1 MNKSRSIKQNAV
13 SDALPNF
20 RNLGIVL
27 KIILFSNVLVG
38 LYALALASSW
48 QNYPVVL
55 LEIFPLF
62 TPILLSSLL
71 LLWVMQ
77 PQLSRLRYWHGILT
91 INGLVLLFM
100 LATYFFGGD
109 LYHPLGKDDNLFDV
123 IRYSLLSVITCNIV
137 LMYFRLRNQRLSRA
151 LHDARLQALR
161 ARIRPH
167 FLFNTLNMVLAII
180 RSQPKQAETALED
193 MADLFRSAMSDTA
206 DLVPVS
212 TEITLSKQ
220 YIALEQL
227 RLCERLQVNW
237 LIENVPDTTLIPPL
251 LLQPLLENAVYHG
264 IEPLVAGG
272 IIDVTLRNQGETF
285 QIQVNNTCSPQQH
298 FPRSGNKMALQ
309 NIRERLILLFDVEA
323 QYEVERGKDFYRVTI
338 TLPYAH

>member
-1 MNKSRSIKQNAV
+1 MNKSRSIKQIAS

-38 LYALALASSW
+38 LYALALANSW
-48 QNYPVVL
+48 PNYPVVL

-77 PQLSRLRYWHGILT
+77 PQLSRLRYWHGILA

-180 RSQPKQAETALED
+180 RNQPNQAETALED

-206 DLVPVS
+206 DLVPLS
-212 TEITLSKQ
+212 SEITLSKQ
-220 YIALEQL
+220 YLALEQL
-227 RLCERLQVNW
+227 RLCERLQVEW
-237 LIENVPDTTLIPPL
+237 LNDGVPETTLIPPL

-264 IEPLVAGG
+264 IEPIASGG
-272 IIDVTLRNQGETF
+272 TIRISLHNQGKSF
-285 QIQVNNTCSPQQH
+285 QIQVNNSCSPQQH
-298 FPRSGNKMALQ
+298 FPHTGNKMALQ

-323 QYEVERGKDFYRVTI
+323 QYEVERGKDYYRVTI
-338 TLPYAH
+338 TLPYGN

>member
-1 MNKSRSIKQNAV
+1 M

-27 KIILFSNVLVG
+27 KIILLSNVLVG
-38 LYALALASSW
+38 FYALALANSW
-48 QNYPVVL
+48 SNLPIIL
-55 LEIFPLF
+55 LQIFPLF
-62 TPILLSSLL
+62 TPILLFSLL
-71 LLWVMQ
+71 LLWVIQ
-77 PQLSRLRYWHGILT
+77 PQLSQLSFRYGVLT
-91 INGLVLLFM
+91 VNGLVLLFT
-100 LATYFFGGD
+100 LVTYFLGGD

-123 IRYSLLSVITCNIV
+123 IRYSLLSAMVCNVV
-137 LMYFRLRNQRLSRA
+137 LIYFRLRNQVLSRA

-193 MADLFRSAMSDTA
+193 MADLFRSAMSETA
-206 DLVPVS
+206 DLVPLS
-212 TEITLSKQ
+212 AEITLSKQ
-220 YIALEQL
+220 YLALEQL

-237 LIENVPDTTLIPPL
+237 VNDGVPDTTLIPPL

-264 IEPLVAGG
+264 IEPLVSGG
-272 IIDVTLRNQGETF
+272 TISITLHNQGETF
-285 QIQVNNTCSPQQH
+285 QLQVNNTCSPQQH
-298 FPRSGNKMALQ
+298 FPHSGNKMALR

-338 TLPYAH
+338 TLPYGH